1 MKNFLLGSLKLCVVA
16 SAFVATAAGCASRN
30 SNAAPAMPPAQVI
43 TTPRVLETSLYA
55 KDPGGGLSESDLQ
68 TVLSTPIDLQ
78 LPARLGVVPLS
89 APFDPKGPV
98 SISTRTIAAKDLSA
112 GLMEAPYF
120 TQISDV
126 TTELPNVGGLEGL
139 RTIAARYR
147 VRYLLLYSERFE
159 DATHLNGWAWLYP
172 TVVGMFLAP
181 GVTVESHGIAQA
193 DLLDVRTGTI
203 LFSVIQPMRVHEK
216 ELMIGA
222 ARAHSEAQVEALGL
236 AAKSLA
242 KLVIKQTAALVRAGE
257 EGAQKKPKTLIIPAP
272 IATNP

>member
-1 MKNFLLGSLKLCVVA
+1 MKASSFDCLKLCLLGATFITAVV
-16 SAFVATAAGCASRN
+16 GCGG
-30 SNAAPAMPPAQVI
+30 SNVNGPPAMPAPQINA
-43 TTPRVLETSLYA
+43 TPRVLETSLYS
-55 KDPGGGLSESDLQ
+55 KDPGGGLTEGDLQ

-89 APFDPKGPV
+89 APFDPKGAV
-98 SISTRTIAAKDLSA
+98 SISTRTIAAKDLTA
-112 GLMEAPYF
+112 GLADAPYF

-172 TVVGMFLAP
+172 TVVGMFVAP

-193 DLLDVRTGTI
+193 DMLDVRTGTI

-222 ARAHSEAQVEALGL
+222 ARAHSEAQAEAAAL
-236 AAKSLA
+236 AAKSLSM
-242 KLVIKQTAALVRAGE
+242 LVIQQTAALVRAGE
-257 EGAQKKPKTLIIPAP
+257 QGVTKPKTLIIPSP
-272 IATNP
+272 IAANP

>member
-1 MKNFLLGSLKLCVVA
+1 MRDSLLGCLKLCVLGTTLV
-16 SAFVATAAGCASRN
+16 TAAVACGG
-30 SNAAPAMPPAQVI
+30 SNANYPAQMPAAQVI
-43 TTPRVLETSLYA
+43 NTPRVLETSLYS
-55 KDPGGGLSESDLQ
+55 KDPGGGLSENDLQ
-68 TVLSTPIDLQ
+68 TILSTPIDLQ

-89 APFDPKGPV
+89 APFDPKGTV
-98 SISTRTIAAKDLSA
+98 SISTRTIAAKDLTA
-112 GLMEAPYF
+112 GLADAPYF

-172 TVVGMFLAP
+172 TVLGMFVAP

-203 LFSVIQPMRVHEK
+203 LFSVLQPMRVHEK

-222 ARAHSEAQVEALGL
+222 ARAHSEAQAEAAAL

-242 KLVIKQTAALVRAGE
+242 KLVIQQSGALVRAGE
-257 EGAQKKPKTLIIPAP
+257 EGAQKKKTLIIPAP
-272 IATNP
+272 IAVNP

>member
-1 MKNFLLGSLKLCVVA
+1 MKASLFAHLKLCVVGA
-16 SAFVATAAGCASRN
+16 AFVAVAAGCGGSS
-30 SNAAPAMPPAQVI
+30 SNYPAAMPAAQVNN
-43 TTPRVLETSLYA
+43 TPRVLETSLYS
-55 KDPGGGLSESDLQ
+55 KDPSGGLSEGDLQ
-68 TVLSTPIDLQ
+68 TILSTPIDLQ

-89 APFDPKGPV
+89 SPFDPKGTV
-98 SISTRTIAAKDLSA
+98 SISTRTIAAKDLTA
-112 GLMEAPYF
+112 GLADAPYF

-172 TVVGMFLAP
+172 TVVGMFVAP
-181 GVTVESHGIAQA
+181 GVTVESRGIAQA

-203 LFSVIQPMRVHEK
+203 LFSVIQPMQVHEK

-222 ARAHSEAQVEALGL
+222 ARAHSEAQAEALAL

-242 KLVIKQTAALVRAGE
+242 KLVIQQTGALVRAGE
-257 EGAQKKPKTLIIPAP
+257 EGAQKKKTLIIPAP
-272 IATNP
+272 IAANP